1 MFNIGRA
8 ADEILMCCCTAGGG
22 GDEKGKERGRDGL
35 LSAWHLLIYCRQVPE
50 AVEELRETTP
60 PAGQQPQGQAD
71 WQAEADAERG
81 GLREEKQTRFDI
93 LCLLLSHSHVWF
105 LFFFLS
111 F

>member
-1 MFNIGRA
+1 MKYWCVVAQRGNERGEGR
-8 ADEILMCCCTAGGG
+8 G
-22 GDEKGKERGRDGL
+22 GRDGL

-93 LCLLLSHSHVWF
+93 LCLLLSH
-105 LFFFLS
+105 
-111 F
+111 